1 MKAVLDKKLVDYM
14 KEKQLKDIVLY
25 PEKCDT

>member
-1 MKAVLDKKLVDYM
+1 MKAVLDKKLVEYM
-14 KEKQLKDIVLY
+14 KEKQYKDIVLY